1 MDNYQQVLLQM
12 QEFGI
17 EFRDKDLP
25 LELDT
30 PKSKTCGKGGK
41 DWYKLYLFRRD
52 PDKGGGTYVVGT
64 FGTYRHG
71 GASQKVHVE
80 WAPLSPEERARRA
93 EELRAQR
100 VKAAVERRA
109 EIANAMAEA
118 IDVWR
123 RGVKDGQSPYLERK
137 GVTGEACR
145 YLAEP
150 LVLRWPGEPGEED
163 TRVHLP
169 EGTVLVPLL
178 RYDLPR
184 EEALRALQFIRPD
197 GAKIYQRGMDKPGCS
212 LRLGSIDTNTTPL
225 LLVVEGYAT
234 GLTARQ
240 AVDQKYPVFVA
251 LDAGNLAHVV
261 PLLRKLYP
269 GTRILIL
276 ADDDWQTRDQVTLE
290 LNNPGRNAART
301 VARKVEGADLVW
313 PIFKHATRQEKDT
326 DFNDLQAREGL
337 DAVRKQL
344 SGVVEMMA
352 RRYG

>member
-41 DWYKLYLFRRD
+41 DWYKLYIFRRD

-123 RGVKDGQSPYLERK
+123 RGR
-137 GVTGEACR
+137 
-145 YLAEP
+145 
-150 LVLRWPGEPGEED
+150 
-163 TRVHLP
+163 
-169 EGTVLVPLL
+169 EGW
-178 RYDLPR
+178 
-184 EEALRALQFIRPD
+184 A
-197 GAKIYQRGMDKPGCS
+197 
-212 LRLGSIDTNTTPL
+212 
-225 LLVVEGYAT
+225 
-234 GLTARQ
+234 
-240 AVDQKYPVFVA
+240 VA
-251 LDAGNLAHVV
+251 L
-261 PLLRKLYP
+261 P
-269 GTRILIL
+269 
-276 ADDDWQTRDQVTLE
+276 
-290 LNNPGRNAART
+290 
-301 VARKVEGADLVW
+301 
-313 PIFKHATRQEKDT
+313 
-326 DFNDLQAREGL
+326 
-337 DAVRKQL
+337 
-344 SGVVEMMA
+344 
-352 RRYG
+352 